1 MLALVGLINVE
12 GDIGNT
18 GVKLKNVAEYEISV
32 RQSEWKYDGEDAMI
46 EKKIDFSE
54 KPVTEMFRLCC
65 YGEAQNVS
73 TIEKIDC
80 ENCCFATK
88 NYFSVKFVTNFWVLI
103 E

>member
-1 MLALVGLINVE
+1 
-12 GDIGNT
+12 
-18 GVKLKNVAEYEISV
+18 
-32 RQSEWKYDGEDAMI
+32 MI

-80 ENCCFATK
+80 ENCCFST
-88 NYFSVKFVTNFWVLI
+88 
-103 E
+103 